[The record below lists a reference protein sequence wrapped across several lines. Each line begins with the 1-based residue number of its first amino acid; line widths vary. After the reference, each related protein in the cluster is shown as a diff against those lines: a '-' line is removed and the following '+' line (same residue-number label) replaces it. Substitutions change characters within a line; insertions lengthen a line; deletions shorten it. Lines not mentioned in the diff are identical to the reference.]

1 VGEVAEFLM
10 SLKGLNK
17 GLGVDKCMDWD
28 LWGANVEPFRKE
40 EDRGGVD
47 ELKAKMVAGMGR

>member
-1 VGEVAEFLM
+1 MGEVAECLM
-10 SLKGLNK
+10 SQKGLSK
-17 GLGVDKCMDWD
+17 GFGVDNCMERD